1 MWNERLIKPELL
13 DHAAPEEAKLSLE
26 DLVRINRRFGGH
38 SVVKTALRKVAA
50 PGAQFS
56 LLDIGAASGDT
67 AAILKDLYP
76 RATVTSLDYNET
88 NLQGAPSPK
97 VIANAFALPFRPAS
111 FDLTHC
117 SMFLHHFTSEQVVE
131 LLRSFYLV
139 CRQALIV
146 CDLER
151 HILPYL
157 FLPATKFIF
166 GWRRLTLHDGPIS
179 VRAAFRAQELVDLA
193 HAAGIERVEIETR
206 RPAFRHALI
215 ARKS

>member
-1 MWNERLIKPELL
+1 MWNERVIKPELL
-13 DHAAPEEAKLSLE
+13 DHAPPEEAKLNLE

-38 SVVKTALRKVAA
+38 SAVRAAVKKAA
-50 PGAQFS
+50 GADTQFS

-67 AAILKDLYP
+67 AVVVRDLYP
-76 RATVTSLDYNET
+76 GARVVSLDYSET
-88 NLQGAPSPK
+88 NLQAAPAPK
-97 VIANAFALPFRPAS
+97 VIANAFALPFPPES
-111 FDLTHC
+111 FDFTLC
-117 SMFLHHFTSEQVVE
+117 SLFLHHFTSEQVIE
-131 LLRSFYLV
+131 LIRSFYVV
-139 CRQALIV
+139 CRRALIV

-157 FLPATKFIF
+157 FLPATRFLF

-193 HAAGIERVEIETR
+193 HAAGIEQVEIETH
-206 RPAFRHALI
+206 RPAFRHALV